1 MGTVR
6 ARNDPN
12 AFACK
17 LEELFTKVGQPEQ
30 SAHYSR
36 GEGCYPPPG
45 LPPDLVPFP
54 LARVVELV
62 REVRAAQ
69 CQNGPLVFPK
79 ETKEPLEGSPEPRQC
94 RCREPGVDPG
104 TRGREPWFGVVAPPP
119 CDVPACALHVHFHEP
134 EALLD
139 TGPRL
144 VFQPVA
150 QIAAPALELAD
161 LFREDPSHNQQAD

>member
-45 LPPDLVPFP
+45 LLAPLPDLVPFP
-54 LARVVELV
+54 LARVVQLV
-62 REVRAAQ
+62 GQVGTTDGQ
-69 CQNGPLVFPK
+69 YGPLVFPK

-104 TRGREPWFGVVAPPP
+104 TRGREPWFGVVAPPS
-119 CDVPACALHVHFHEP
+119 CDVPAGALQIHFHEP
-134 EALLD
+134 ETLLD

-144 VFQPVA
+144 GF
-150 QIAAPALELAD
+150 
-161 LFREDPSHNQQAD
+161 